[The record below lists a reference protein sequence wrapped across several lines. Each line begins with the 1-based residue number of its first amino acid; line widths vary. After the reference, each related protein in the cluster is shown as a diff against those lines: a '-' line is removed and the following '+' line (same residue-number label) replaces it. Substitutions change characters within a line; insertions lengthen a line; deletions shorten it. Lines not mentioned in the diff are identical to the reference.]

1 MHHHDFPGGRLASGK
16 LTAPDEREPVKIIPA
31 KVARTKSTNKKTART
46 GKPEKLPK
54 AERRLQILGASRDVF
69 ARRGYHQSTI
79 IDIVAEAGV
88 ARGTFY
94 LYFEDKRAVFADLI
108 DRFAQQLTMAIVR
121 IDPAD
126 EARSVQEQVRENIRR
141 ILTTCLAER
150 NMTKILF
157 TDAMGVDPA
166 FDRKIQSF
174 YDAVVQ
180 LLTESL
186 KDGQEALG
194 IVADGEPRVLAY
206 MTIGA
211 LKELLYQAVT
221 LGLSEESAEALTQQ
235 IYPFLCEGYP
245 GVGELAGKM
254 KRSDEGK
261 SRALAV

>member
-1 MHHHDFPGGRLASGK
+1 MPRA
-16 LTAPDEREPVKIIPA
+16 
-31 KVARTKSTNKKTART
+31 ARRAKTAETKKAGPRR
-46 GKPEKLPK
+46 PEKLPK
-54 AERRLQILGASRDVF
+54 AERRQQILAAARDVF

-79 IDIVAEAGV
+79 DDIVAEAGV

-94 LYFEDKRAVFADLI
+94 LYFEDKRAIFSDLI

-121 IDPAD
+121 IDPDDA
-126 EARSVQEQVRENIRR
+126 ARTVSEQVHENIRR
-141 ILTTCLAER
+141 ILAACLSER
-150 NMTKILF
+150 TMTKMLF

-186 KDGQEALG
+186 KDGQTLG

-206 MTIGA
+206 LTIGA

-221 LGLSEESAEALTQQ
+221 LGLAEESAEVLTQQ
-235 IYPFLCEGYP
+235 IYSFLCRGYLR
-245 GVGELAGKM
+245 VGEQSGQ
-254 KRSDEGK
+254 R
-261 SRALAV
+261 RRR